1 MRLSHALAGTLTA
14 GLLFAAS
21 AQAQTNLAFCGQ
33 AKDGA
38 LECVYAT
45 MTSCE
50 QNARSSG
57 GSCIP
62 NPAGPSR

>member
-1 MRLSHALAGTLTA
+1 MCRSHALVGALIA

-21 AQAQTNLAFCGQ
+21 AQAQTNLAYCAQ

-45 MTSCE
+45 LAACE
-50 QNARSSG
+50 QTARTESST
-57 GSCIP
+57 CIP
-62 NPAGPSR
+62 NPARR